1 MKSETMTL
9 GELFKALALA
19 QNEME
24 AAITDATNPF
34 FKSKYAKLEHVVKA
48 SRPFLS
54 KHGLSVSQRPF
65 ILENGQRVLLTR
77 LCHSSGE
84 WMEGCMAI
92 NPPKEDIQAMGSY
105 ITYLRR
111 YNYSCITGVVTEDE
125 SDDDGEKAKLDMK
138 KEKEID
144 ELKDKINQLH
154 LEKIEATASKLL
166 IKLNLSMDDKES
178 LTRYI
183 SSSQM
188 LKSGIYHKEGVEGM
202 DESKCDKFLSWYQKW
217 LAENTS
223 PN

>member
-1 MKSETMTL
+1 MKSETETL

-24 AAITDATNPF
+24 AASTDATNPF

-54 KHGLSVSQRPF
+54 KNGLSVSQRPF
-65 ILENGQRVLLTR
+65 VLENGQRVLLTR

-84 WMEGCMAI
+84 WMEGCMSI

-125 SDDDGEKAKLDMK
+125 ADDDGNMAKEDHKKEQK
-138 KEKEID
+138 KEKE
-144 ELKDKINQLH
+144 LKIMSDKDVLS
-154 LEKIEATASKLL
+154 LALLASERLNISCSDRLGEYLL
-166 IKLNLSMDDKES
+166 KYKKNLSVVENPIES
-178 LTRYI
+178 I
-183 SSSQM
+183 
-188 LKSGIYHKEGVEGM
+188 
-202 DESKCDKFLSWYQKW
+202 CNDKFVSAYEKW
-217 LAENTS
+217 LVENAS
-223 PN
+223 AF

>member
-1 MKSETMTL
+1 MKSETETL

-24 AAITDATNPF
+24 AATTDATNPF

-65 ILENGQRVLLTR
+65 VLENGQRVLLTR

-84 WMEGCMAI
+84 WMEGCMSI

-125 SDDDGEKAKLDMK
+125 SDDDGEKAKSDQK
-138 KEKEID
+138 KEREVDDLKE
-144 ELKDKINQLH
+144 KIKSME
-154 LEKIEATASKLL
+154 LEKIEVVAKNLAV
-166 IKLNLSMDDKES
+166 KLNISDADS
-178 LTRYI
+178 VFRYI
-183 SSSQM
+183 SSPSM
-188 LKSGIYHKEGVEGM
+188 KKSTIFNKNGIESM
-202 DESKCDKFLSWYQKW
+202 DQSKCDKFLSWYQKW
-217 LAENTS
+217 LAEN
-223 PN
+223 PPEF

>member
-1 MKSETMTL
+1 MQSETETL

-24 AAITDATNPF
+24 AATTDATNPF

-65 ILENGQRVLLTR
+65 MLENGQRVLLTR

-84 WMEGCMAI
+84 WMEGCMSI

-125 SDDDGEKAKLDMK
+125 ADDDGNMAKEAQK
-138 KEKEID
+138 
-144 ELKDKINQLH
+144 KDKEPTLISDIDISELAVRVCDRMDIIDSNLM
-154 LEKIEATASKLL
+154 EKYLKRFR
-166 IKLNLSMDDKES
+166 KNLSSVKDPLES
-178 LTRYI
+178 I
-183 SSSQM
+183 
-188 LKSGIYHKEGVEGM
+188 
-202 DESKCDKFLSWYQKW
+202 CNDKFASAYEKW
-217 LAENTS
+217 LAEN
-223 PN
+223 PPAF